1 MNKYTYIKILWFTLT
16 ASSILETDHIMTH
29 SRFTLTVANEI
40 LEPKAKYD
48 GKVEV
53 MDSFWASA
61 YEKVNKVGN
70 LGEQ

>member
-1 MNKYTYIKILWFTLT
+1 MI
-16 ASSILETDHIMTH
+16 H
-29 SRFTLTVANEI
+29 SRFTLTVVNEI
-40 LEPKAKYD
+40 FVPEAKYD

-70 LGEQ
+70 LGGQD

>member
-1 MNKYTYIKILWFTLT
+1 
-16 ASSILETDHIMTH
+16 MTH

-40 LEPKAKYD
+40 FVPKAKYD
-48 GKVEV
+48 GKVEM

-70 LGEQ
+70 LGGQ